1 MDTDLVEEI
10 KDAISFVAKD
20 RFFYCMSEADL
31 ERCIAAELRDRDHVV
46 LEQYP
51 VVPTWHTA
59 QGNPV
64 ALHGRRADLWIL
76 SKTGLRMLV
85 ELKIAT
91 KIEESHRAQA
101 LAYANATGLQCL
113 IAVVDKSSRPSA
125 EYMMCHP
132 DPSVYAPPMAGCE
145 QCVSAQNAA

>member
-1 MDTDLVEEI
+1 MDEDLVEEI

-51 VVPTWHTA
+51 VVPTWHTE
-59 QGNPV
+59 QGTPV

-91 KIEESHRAQA
+91 KIEESHRAVFVPGADDAFGGPAQA
-101 LAYANATGLQCL
+101 VAVKGDGAHQVVGAQRDQCDAWLQS
-113 IAVVDKSSRPSA
+113 ARPS
-125 EYMMCHP
+125 
-132 DPSVYAPPMAGCE
+132 
-145 QCVSAQNAA
+145 